1 MLSESEAR
9 DAIIVALDCDRRK
22 ALFLA
27 ETLEGRARWVKV
39 VNKFLESI
47 KNFEA
52 VPDQY
57 KSENMSTSSDAYFM
71 EILDYAYEH
80 LDEFR
85 LLLCS
90 SAGTKY
96 ENFIH
101 DLVEKEISCTHD
113 FLNVLKKL
121 GHDIKSFDPVFE
133 HIMISGMFSS
143 FFETI
148 IHDMPKEQAIRCAKE
163 LHSFY
168 TYGWMGIMNL

>member
-1 MLSESEAR
+1 MLKVHA
-9 DAIIVALDCDRRK
+9 DFII
-22 ALFLA
+22 
-27 ETLEGRARWVKV
+27 
-39 VNKFLESI
+39 NKFLESI

-121 GHDIKSFDPVFE
+121 GHDIKFFDPVFE